1 MVAGAAGAGGAGGA
15 GGALLATGAV
25 GALFATGAA
34 AGAGAAGACFA
45 GGVEATSSS
54 SSDFLPFGVSFLMLT
69 AAPLLVTEM
78 HDSELQLRGASM
90 WILCPSISKE
100 IPPAWAAVEAISRT
114 AAAAR

>member
-1 MVAGAAGAGGAGGA
+1 MAGAGGAG
-15 GGALLATGAV
+15 GGALLATGAG
-25 GALFATGAA
+25 GALFATGAGAGACA
-34 AGAGAAGACFA
+34 AGAGCFDDA

-54 SSDFLPFGVSFLMLT
+54 SSDFLPFGVSFRRLM

-100 IPPAWAAVEAISRT
+100 NPPAWAAVEAISRT